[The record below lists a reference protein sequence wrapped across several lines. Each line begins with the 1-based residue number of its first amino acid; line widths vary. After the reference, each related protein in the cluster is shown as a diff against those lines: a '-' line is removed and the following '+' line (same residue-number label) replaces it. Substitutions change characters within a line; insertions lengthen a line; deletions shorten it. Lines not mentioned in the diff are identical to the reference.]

1 MAQIEQRKDC
11 RCPFCYENCITD
23 VGCIMHCQIVHGGD
37 GLLTFQGMKDEEGI
51 LHIGVHPNAHESE
64 KTPWGDDRL
73 LGCVR
78 ATGHQRGWDPANALQ
93 QKPLVNARLK
103 NFVYSRRGTYG
114 PRLTEVLFLKRP
126 FTAAAALDVQD
137 RKRKAQFLRDQGV
150 GEDTV
155 RRIVPN
161 DQIPVR
167 QYYHSKTNLPMR
179 QGEWAEDSDDE
190 SDDSWIDKKS
200 SLLIDEFDDVSEKE
214 KYFLKLWNLFING
227 SHKLVADR
235 SIPSRCVEFIKVHGI
250 DIAQRNMRELLLLHF
265 CNLWDEEILSSDH
278 ISALMKF
285 FDRNCAEAEV
295 PGKGNSKSAT
305 RALPRT
311 AKSPNHRHKTPT
323 KHGSSSQKS
332 PGRSRM
338 SATRKK
344 AKRCIAF

>member
-1 MAQIEQRKDC
+1 
-11 RCPFCYENCITD
+11 
-23 VGCIMHCQIVHGGD
+23 MHCQIVHGE
-37 GLLTFQGMKDEEGI
+37 GLLSFHGMKDEEGI
-51 LHIGVHPNAHESE
+51 LHIGIHSKINDSGKAPMS
-64 KTPWGDDRL
+64 DDQVD
-73 LGCVR
+73 CVR
-78 ATGHQRGWDPANALQ
+78 TTSHQRGWDPANALQ
-93 QKPLVNARLK
+93 QKPLANARLK

-126 FTAAAALDVQD
+126 FTAAAALDIQD
-137 RKRKAQFLRDQGV
+137 RKRKAQFLRNQGV

-161 DQIPVR
+161 DEIPVR

-179 QGEWAEDSDDE
+179 QEEWAEDSDDE
-190 SDDSWIDKKS
+190 SDDSWIDKKG

-214 KYFLKLWNLFING
+214 KYFLKLWNFFMNG

-235 SIPSRCVEFIKVHGI
+235 GIPSRCVEFIKIHGE
-250 DIAQRNMRELLLLHF
+250 DIAQRNMRDLLLLHF

-278 ISALMKF
+278 ISALMTS
-285 FDRNCAEAEV
+285 FDRNCAEAAV
-295 PGKGNSKSAT
+295 PGKGNDKRAT
-305 RALPRT
+305 RALPRA
-311 AKSPNHRHKTPT
+311 AKSPNHRRKTPT
-323 KHGSSSQKS
+323 KPGSSTSQKT

>member
-1 MAQIEQRKDC
+1 
-11 RCPFCYENCITD
+11 
-23 VGCIMHCQIVHGGD
+23 MHCQIVHGD
-37 GLLTFQGMKDEEGI
+37 GLLSFQGKKDEEGI
-51 LHIGVHPNAHESE
+51 LHIGIHPKMHDS
-64 KTPWGDDRL
+64 GDAPCSDDL
-73 LGCVR
+73 LHCVR
-78 ATGHQRGWDPANALQ
+78 AVGHQRGWDPANALQ
-93 QKPLVNARLK
+93 QKPLANARLR
-103 NFVYSRRGTYG
+103 NFVYSRRGTYF
-114 PRLTEVLFLKRP
+114 PSLTKVPFLKRP
-126 FTAAAALDVQD
+126 FTAAAAMDIQE

-150 GEDTV
+150 GEDTI

-214 KYFLKLWNLFING
+214 KYFLKLWNFFING

-235 SIPSRCVEFIKVHGI
+235 GIPSRCVEFIKVHGN
-250 DIAQRNMRELLLLHF
+250 DIGQRNMRDLLLLHF

-278 ISALMKF
+278 ISALMTF
-285 FDRNCAEAEV
+285 FDRNYAEATV
-295 PGKGNSKSAT
+295 PGKGNNKRAT
-305 RALPRT
+305 RAFPRA
-311 AKSPNHRHKTPT
+311 AKSPSHRRKTPT
-323 KHGSSSQKS
+323 KHGNSSQKS
-332 PGRSRM
+332 PGCSRM